1 MCTDSLSLP
10 ENKNYA
16 GRLRL
21 FSLPQCRRLN
31 AFRSA
36 EAFQAV
42 CIWKQTAFFHDAR
55 FGKTHSPLEVCI

>member
-31 AFRSA
+31 AFRAA
-36 EAFQAV
+36 EAFQA
-42 CIWKQTAFFHDAR
+42 FFMAPA
-55 FGKTHSPLEVCI
+55 GKTHPPLEVCI